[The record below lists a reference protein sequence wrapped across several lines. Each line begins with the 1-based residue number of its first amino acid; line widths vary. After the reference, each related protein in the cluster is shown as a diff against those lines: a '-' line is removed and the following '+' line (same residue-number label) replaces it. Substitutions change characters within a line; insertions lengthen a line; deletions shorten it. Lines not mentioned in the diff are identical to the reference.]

1 MSPDEG
7 EPAGIARARQEI
19 EAALVLV
26 ERGFPLQAVSRAYSS
41 ALYATEEAL
50 LALGET
56 RSGHPGVIAA
66 FIRLV
71 VRGSGFDDATA
82 RLLPSLFNAR
92 NRADHGSNSLTQEDA
107 EDAIR
112 DADRFV
118 DAVRDWLKTRGPG
131 PPGESTST

>member
-1 MSPDEG
+1 MSPDKG
-7 EPAGIARARQEI
+7 ELAGIARARQEI
-19 EAALVLV
+19 EAARVLV
-26 ERGFPLQAVSRAYSS
+26 ERGFPLQAVSRAYYS

-56 RSGHPGVIAA
+56 RSSHSGVIAA

-71 VRGSGFDDATA
+71 VRESGFDDATA

-92 NRADHGSNSLTQEDA
+92 NRADYGSSSLTQEDA

-118 DAVRDWLKTRGPG
+118 DAVRGWFKSRSP
-131 PPGESTST
+131 